1 MTVRARATIVG
12 GVLLGLAAG
21 ASALAAEWPAPVA
34 EAMKERVDAGAGEG
48 GRIANPDRAVRR
60 LDLDGNGRDDF
71 ILDDNRLV
79 CSKGAPG
86 WCGSGGCS
94 MEVFLSG
101 AKGGLKSVLT
111 ELGSG
116 YEVKKSGKGHRV
128 TFRTRNGAVA
138 YRFAE
143 GCAIPTGRRGER
155 SC

>member
-1 MTVRARATIVG
+1 VTVRAAILVI
-12 GVLLGLAAG
+12 LLASAAP
-21 ASALAAEWPAPVA
+21 ALAAEWPGPVT
-34 EAMKERVDAGAGEG
+34 EAVKERADACAGEG
-48 GRIANPDRAVRR
+48 GKLAAPAKAIRR
-60 LDLDGNGRDDF
+60 LDLDGDGQDDF
-71 ILDDNRLV
+71 ILDDARLA

-116 YEVKKSGKGHRV
+116 YEVKKSGKGHLV
-128 TFRTRNGAVA
+128 TFRTRNGAA
-138 YRFAE
+138 TYRFAE
-143 GCAIPTGRRGER
+143 GCAIPIRRGER

>member
-1 MTVRARATIVG
+1 MRA
-12 GVLLGLAAG
+12 VLLTGLLPALAAP
-21 ASALAAEWPAPVA
+21 ALAAEWPAPVA
-34 EAMKERVDAGAGEG
+34 EAIKERQEFCAGEG
-48 GRIANPDRAVRR
+48 GKLASPEKAIRR
-60 LDLDGNGRDDF
+60 LDLDGDGRDDF
-71 ILDDNRLV
+71 ILDDGKLA

-116 YEVKKSGKGHRV
+116 YEAKKSGKGHLV
-128 TFRTRNGAVA
+128 TFRTRDGAA
-138 YRFAE
+138 TYRFAE

>member
-1 MTVRARATIVG
+1 MTVRAAILG
-12 GVLLGLAAG
+12 GILLAWV
-21 ASALAAEWPAPVA
+21 SPALAAEWPGPVA
-34 EAMKERVDAGAGEG
+34 EAVKEREAFCAGEG
-48 GRIANPDRAVRR
+48 GRLADPAKAIRR
-60 LDLDGNGRDDF
+60 LDLDGDGQDDF
-71 ILDDNRLV
+71 ILDDGRLR
-79 CSKGAPG
+79 CSKGLPG

-116 YEVKKSGKGHRV
+116 YSVEKAGRGHRV
-128 TFRTRNGAVA
+128 TFRTRDGAVA

-143 GCAIPTGRRGER
+143 GCAILAGRRGER